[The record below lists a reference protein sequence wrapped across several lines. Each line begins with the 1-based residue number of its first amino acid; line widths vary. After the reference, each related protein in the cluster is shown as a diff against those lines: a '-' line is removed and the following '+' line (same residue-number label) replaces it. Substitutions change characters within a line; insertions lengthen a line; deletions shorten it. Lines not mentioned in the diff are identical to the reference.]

1 MFQDLSYEAR
11 MRREHHGFT
20 LAVALTLALL
30 VLLFPASRR
39 VVSQTDQVDEYIQV
53 EMKKRKIPGLAL
65 VVIKNGEVVM
75 MKGYGLAN
83 LDHDVPVTPDTVFEL
98 ASVTKQ
104 FTATAIML
112 LVEEGKVKL
121 DDPIREHLPN
131 SPGQWKEIRVRH
143 LLTHTAGLPSNE
155 NSWKSLYIE
164 GGRLNYT
171 TAQLFESATK
181 DPISFEP
188 GERYQYS
195 DVGYFLLG
203 MIIEKASGQRYRDF
217 LTERFFK
224 PLGMKSSS
232 VEDQWAILKGRA
244 AGYTLR
250 NGQLVNNR
258 RVVQVELPSHYGV
271 YSSVRDLAKWEIA
284 LASGKVVKESSL
296 TAMWTP
302 AKLNSGSSAQYG
314 FGWGLISRGGNRM
327 IQHIGI
333 TGTEY
338 TRYPDHKLTVI
349 VLTNLGGSKAQ
360 GVNSWGLVEG
370 GIARSFIPELLPK

>member
-1 MFQDLSYEAR
+1 MFQYSSYGVR
-11 MRREHHGFT
+11 MLLQRPGFLCMAT
-20 LAVALTLALL
+20 LTLALL
-30 VLLFPASRR
+30 ISLFAAPRSALA
-39 VVSQTDQVDEYIQV
+39 QNDGIDEYVQG

-83 LDHDVPVTPDTVFEL
+83 LDHDVPVTPDTLFEL

-104 FTATAIML
+104 FTATAIMAL
-112 LVEEGKVKL
+112 AEEGKVRL
-121 DDPIREHLPN
+121 DDLIREYLPN
-131 SPGQWKEIRVRH
+131 SPEQWKGIRVRD

-195 DVGYFLLG
+195 DIGYFLLG

-217 LTERFFK
+217 LTERFFR
-224 PLGMKSSS
+224 PLGMTSSS

-302 AKLNSGSSAQYG
+302 AKLNSGSSTQYG
-314 FGWGLISRGGNRM
+314 FGWGVITRGAHRM

-338 TRYPDHKLTVI
+338 TRYPDYKLTVI

-370 GIARSFIPELLPK
+370 GIAGRFIPELLSR

>member
-1 MFQDLSYEAR
+1 MFQDLFYETR
-11 MRREHHGFT
+11 MRRDRQRFT
-20 LAVALTLALL
+20 LVAAFTLTLL
-30 VLLFPASRR
+30 VSIFAASRLVMAQSDR
-39 VVSQTDQVDEYIQV
+39 VDEYVQV

-65 VVIKNGEVVM
+65 VVIKNGEVAM
-75 MKGYGLAN
+75 MKGYGMAN
-83 LDHDVPVTPDTVFEL
+83 LDHDVPVTADTVFEL

-112 LVEEGKVKL
+112 LVEEGKLKL
-121 DDPIREHLPN
+121 DDPIREYLPG
-131 SPGQWKEIRVRH
+131 SPEQWKGIRVRH

-155 NSWKSLYIE
+155 DSWKSLSIE
-164 GGRLNYT
+164 GGRLDYT

-203 MIIEKASGQRYRDF
+203 MIIEKASGLRYRDF
-217 LTERFFK
+217 LKERFFK
-224 PLGMKSSS
+224 PLGMTSSS

-302 AKLNSGSSAQYG
+302 AKLNSGSSIQYG
-314 FGWGLISRGGNRM
+314 FGWGLMTRGGHRM
-327 IQHIGI
+327 IQHIGV

-349 VLTNLGGSKAQ
+349 TLTNLGGAKAQ

-370 GIARSFIPELLPK
+370 GIAGRFIPELLPR